1 VGIIRG
7 ESDDELKEL
16 RIAEEVAKRFVA
28 WDVRVSGI
36 VDFQSDFATLL
47 GYSL

>member
-7 ESDDELKEL
+7 DSDDEMREL

-28 WDVRVSGI
+28 WDIRDSGTI
-36 VDFQSDFATLL
+36 QFLNDLTGLL
-47 GYSL
+47 G